1 MGLMIFLRQCIVML
15 QPYTLRAPKMKVY
28 NVRQAEFYE
37 HLWTCLWNHKIRLL
51 RIKTKPGKQ
60 SYELRWAKEYDSQ
73 TIYWQLSLLLRCL
86 YYPVKAFLSSSK

>member
-73 TIYWQLSLLLRCL
+73 TI
-86 YYPVKAFLSSSK
+86 